1 MRGNITGDTIIGKLT
16 TETSIT
22 GTLTTNS
29 QLTGNVING
38 EGISRSY
45 YSESYEVAPQTS
57 SQTLDTK
64 EKIMSND
71 ITIKPIPFKEVH
83 NQYGDTVYIGTE
95 E

>member
-1 MRGNITGDTIIGKLT
+1 MIGNLVNDTLIGKLT
-16 TETSIT
+16 TNTQIT
-22 GTLTTNS
+22 GTLNTNS
-29 QLTGNVING
+29 QLSGTVING

-45 YSESYEVAPQTS
+45 YSNSYEVAPQTS

-64 EKIMSND
+64 EKIMTDD
-71 ITIKPIPFKEVH
+71 ITIKPIPYRETP

>member
-1 MRGNITGDTIIGKLT
+1 MIGNITGDTIIGRLT
-16 TETSIT
+16 TETNIT
-22 GTLTTNS
+22 GILTTNS

-45 YSESYEVAPQTS
+45 YSDSYEVAPQTS
-57 SQTLDTK
+57 SQTLETSN
-64 EKIMSND
+64 KIMTDD
-71 ITIKPIPFKEVH
+71 ITIKPIPYREVH